1 MKVVVRVLWG
11 FMSGKPENLV
21 GFSYRMVIRFGVLVQ
36 NVFMGS
42 DQAL

>member
-1 MKVVVRVLWG
+1 MTAAAG
-11 FMSGKPENLV
+11 HSIMAGMSAAVP
-21 GFSYRMVIRFGVLVQ
+21 VLVQ